1 MRAIVVGCGRVGSTV
16 ALNLAE
22 EGWDVTAVD
31 ETDTALGRLGERW
44 RGGFVCGHG
53 MDLQVLREAGI
64 ERADAVV
71 IATDGDNSN
80 IVIAQIAQHMFEVK
94 TVVVRLLD
102 PARADFYSSRGL
114 DVVCPTKTAYETL
127 TERVRAQRARAG

>member
-53 MDLQVLREAGI
+53 MDLDVLREAGI
-64 ERADAVV
+64 ERADAVIV
-71 IATDGDNSN
+71 ATDGDNSN

-102 PARADFYSSRGL
+102 PARADFYTGRGL